1 MSHAGDQVQGGDEV
15 ELIMSSNVR
24 LLDAEGRAQ
33 GKRWLDSWK
42 RLGPILEQERWDR
55 IVALTAAEA
64 QQDAVRLFELWQ
76 PDWPTDEGE
85 GLLLHQRVFAR
96 ARHGA

>member
-1 MSHAGDQVQGGDEV
+1 MEV

-55 IVALTAAEA
+55 IVALTDAEA